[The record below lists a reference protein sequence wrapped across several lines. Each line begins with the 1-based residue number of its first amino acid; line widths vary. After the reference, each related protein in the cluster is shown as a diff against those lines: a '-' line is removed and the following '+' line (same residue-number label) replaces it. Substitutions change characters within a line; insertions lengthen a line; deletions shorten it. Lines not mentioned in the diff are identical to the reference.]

1 MRNLGYKEISKPQ
14 KKVIEV
20 KDNLN
25 SNFNDDTK
33 YIPNR
38 PQKKFLSVEY
48 EQKIHRPQTKSIKM
62 VDARGKKDNMND
74 IFLGRG
80 KDEEYRFTRKQFKN
94 PGIPSYETVKRNN
107 ENFLSNP
114 NKKIEKNTYRSEIYK
129 KNNTDHLF
137 NQGNDNDYYNIE
149 KTHKKIF
156 HLNSNMGQIL
166 SHDNV
171 PRGYDIY
178 SSKPNEVNYKTLVSS
193 LPGNFE
199 NIKKYGKKV
208 Y

>member
-33 YIPNR
+33 FIPNR

-74 IFLGRG
+74 
-80 KDEEYRFTRKQFKN
+80 RFTRKQFKN
-94 PGIPSYETVKRNN
+94 AGIPSDETVKRNN
-107 ENFLSNP
+107 QNFLANP
-114 NKKIEKNTYRSEIYK
+114 NKINEKNTFRSEIYK

-137 NQGNDNDYYNIE
+137 NQGSDNDYYNIE

-156 HLNSNMGQIL
+156 HLNSNMGEIL

-171 PRGYDIY
+171 PKGYDIY

-193 LPGNFE
+193 LPSNYE